1 MTEKQFLEI
10 GRLFDTQEKWDAF
23 LELCY
28 KKDPL
33 RRHWFHETIDSLE
46 GLFLRHPG
54 HDGWNLIRGD
64 FWIRLSPSAT
74 GQDSLSINIDFWNRK
89 SCVWINANLH
99 DSGTVARLLEEN
111 SSSLLP
117 VLPGFVSSSHPWE
130 PMFKTIPS
138 DIINYENDPKT
149 FDSYMFTWKN
159 RKEDVAKRIFDE
171 YFAPVLTPGILGVF
185 VGISNQSL
193 KQE

>member
-130 PMFKTIPS
+130 PMVKTISFLKESPRIRS
-138 DIINYENDPKT
+138 LGDNIVPVPLAISRSSRTINLHL
-149 FDSYMFTWKN
+149 
-159 RKEDVAKRIFDE
+159 I
-171 YFAPVLTPGILGVF
+171 
-185 VGISNQSL
+185 
-193 KQE
+193 